1 MSIDSKRIDD
11 VLQSLSE
18 IENVLKGAKVLVEE
32 LNTVKS
38 ENKQLKNEITNLKNK
53 LSEFEER
60 VKKLKTENLELK
72 NTLESKEVEI
82 NRLNEEVSSLT
93 NENKK
98 LREELELSEK
108 RFSEMDEYKGKLEEE
123 NKKLKG
129 ELDKISEQL
138 EKISQMYKEVAGERE
153 RVEDIKELLTIYVT
167 LLETVFAG
175 MPHAKVLWL
184 LHGVP
189 KMRRSEVTKAAG
201 FEPAIILK
209 SIHDLERAKLVE
221 YNRDKDEIHLVRKL
235 Y

>member
-11 VLQSLSE
+11 VLQGLSE

-38 ENKQLKNEITNLKNK
+38 ENKQLKNEIANLKNK

-60 VKKLKTENLELK
+60 VEKLKTENLGLK

-93 NENKK
+93 SKNKK

-108 RFSEMDEYKGKLEEE
+108 RFSEMDEYKRKLEEE

-138 EKISQMYKEVAGERE
+138 EKISQMYKEIAGERE

-189 KMRRSEVTKAAG
+189 RMRRSEVTKAAG

-209 SIHDLERAKLVE
+209 SIYDLERAKLVE

>member
-1 MSIDSKRIDD
+1 LGISAKRIDD
-11 VLQSLSE
+11 ILQSLSE
-18 IENVLKGAKVLVEE
+18 IENILREAKILVEE

-38 ENKQLKNEITNLKNK
+38 ENKQLKTEIVELKNK
-53 LSEFEER
+53 LSVFEE
-60 VKKLKTENLELK
+60 KINELK
-72 NTLESKEVEI
+72 NEKTRLSNTLKSREVEI
-82 NRLNEEVSSLT
+82 NRLNEKVSSLT
-93 NENKK
+93 SENKK
-98 LREELELSEK
+98 LKEDLELAEK
-108 RFSEMDEYKGKLEEE
+108 RFSEMDEHKRKLEEE

-129 ELDKISEQL
+129 ELNKISEQL
-138 EKISQMYKEVAGERE
+138 EKISQMYKEIAGERK

-189 KMRRSEVTKAAG
+189 KMRRSEVMKTAG

-209 SIHDLERAKLVE
+209 SIYDLERAKLVE
-221 YNRDKDEIHLVRKL
+221 YDRDKEEIRLIRKL

>member
-1 MSIDSKRIDD
+1 MSVDIKKIDSS
-11 VLQSLSE
+11 LESLSK
-18 IENVLKGAKVLVEE
+18 IEDLLKETKNLIEE
-32 LNTVKS
+32 LNAVKL
-38 ENKQLKNEITNLKNK
+38 ENEQLKNEVVNLKEQLSRFEEEVNK
-53 LSEFEER
+53 LE
-60 VKKLKTENLELK
+60 KENIELK
-72 NTLESKEVEI
+72 DTLRSKDAEI
-82 NRLNEEVSSLT
+82 SRLNENISSLT
-93 NENKK
+93 SENSK
-98 LREELELSEK
+98 LKEELKTVEK
-108 RFSEMDEYKGKLEEE
+108 RAFEADEYKRRLEEE

-189 KMRRSEVTKAAG
+189 KMKRSEVTKAAG

-209 SIHDLERAKLVE
+209 SIHDLERAKLIE
-221 YNRDKDEIHLVRKL
+221 YNRESEEIHLVRRL